1 MSATE
6 IVQRQ
11 LDAYNAQDIDAFCA
25 CFAADCVLAE
35 LNGAVTQ
42 QGAAAI
48 RQRYET
54 LFSSYPE
61 NHATLVNRVVVGN
74 EFLTERRLEAEVGVV
89 AEPREERDSVD
100 GPQHLGRVAFRGR
113 QERREEPFHDEVEE
127 FPLVIR

>member
-42 QGAAAI
+42 KGADAI

-61 NHATLVNRVVVGN
+61 NHAALVNRVVVGN
-74 EFLTERRLEAEVGVV
+74 VVIDHEDIMRSPSERINAAAIYTVKDGLIAR
-89 AEPREERDSVD
+89 VD
-100 GPQHLGRVAFRGR
+100 FVRAP
-113 QERREEPFHDEVEE
+113 
-127 FPLVIR
+127 